1 MKYYDPLTIVN
12 PKLKCPKCNG
22 DHRASRKCAS
32 CGKTGYMPSNISGL
46 WGGVSGSGAGFL
58 VGGGKSLND
67 IPTEKLKDRG
77 IVSLG
82 INNSAG
88 HVPVSAWVF
97 SDPQEKFHHGL
108 YLDPSVMTFAPVPKL
123 NRKIRKKDE
132 GDVEPQWTDK
142 LIKDCPNTYGFE
154 RKTYLY
160 PEKFLSTDYAM
171 WGYGGKQEKEEN
183 LSYHCLCT
191 MLIGIRLMA
200 YLGCTKIFMLGVD
213 FWRADDKQYAFDQKA
228 STGAN
233 GRYVKENAM
242 FSDIRPTLEENG
254 VKIYNCNPE
263 SRCTAFDYVPF
274 DIAFEVCKGEVPEE
288 PFDLSGWYEKCK

>member
-12 PKLKCPKCNG
+12 PKLNCPKCNANRNNT
-22 DHRASRKCAS
+22 HKCEY
-32 CGKTGYMPSNISGL
+32 CGRTGYMPSNISGL
-46 WGGVSGSGAGFL
+46 WGGEGSSKAGFL

-67 IPTEKLKDRG
+67 IPTEKLKERG
-77 IVSLG
+77 IVSLA

-97 SDPQEKFHHGL
+97 SDPQEKFHNGL
-108 YLDPSVMTFAPVPKL
+108 YQDPSIMTFAPVPKL
-123 NRKIRKKDE
+123 KRKIRKKE
-132 GDVEPQWTDK
+132 EVNGEPKWTDIK
-142 LIKDCPNTYGFE
+142 VKDCPNTYGFE

-160 PEKFLSTDYAM
+160 PEKFLSTEYAM
-171 WGYGGKQEKEEN
+171 WGYGGNQEKEEN
-183 LSYHCLCT
+183 LDYHCLCT
-191 MLIGIRLMA
+191 MLIGIRLMC

-213 FWRADDKQYAFDQKA
+213 FWRHDDQQYAFGQWA

-242 FSDIRPTLEENG
+242 FADIRPTLENSG
-254 VKIYNCNPE
+254 ISVYNCNPD